1 MKILKK
7 VGFLSLF
14 PILLLV
20 ALIIASI
27 ASFQESKVFVLKKK
41 AEEEQHA
48 DVSTALSGIPSFITD
63 EMIIGALNTQA
74 QYGYPAS
81 VCIAQVIGESGFG
94 RYGPGG
100 ESGQGLSQL
109 AYEYKNLF
117 GIKGTGP
124 AGSVNMVTG
133 EQTSNGDDFTITA
146 GFRVYHNYT
155 ECINDRAVLLTDV
168 YSDLIAGVTDA
179 KEFAQQMG
187 SRWATD
193 IRYAEK
199 LINHMDNFNLYR
211 LDTMTVE
218 DYEEYQNSHSD
229 PGEATEIQLRICEI
243 AKNNQGT
250 IPCTPDMCAAWVSG
264 VYQAAG
270 LPYPTGN
277 AIDFWNKWKSSGS
290 TSKDNIP
297 LGAVVCGSGSG
308 YMGSIYGHVGI
319 YIGNGKVA
327 NNIGTFSVET
337 LDQWCSW
344 QTATCQGHTGWI
356 GWVWPNNQ
364 PLNQ

>member
-1 MKILKK
+1 
-7 VGFLSLF
+7 
-14 PILLLV
+14 
-20 ALIIASI
+20 
-27 ASFQESKVFVLKKK
+27 
-41 AEEEQHA
+41 
-48 DVSTALSGIPSFITD
+48 
-63 EMIIGALNTQA
+63 MIIGALSTQA

-81 VCIAQVIGESGFG
+81 VCIAQIIGESGFG

-109 AYEYKNLF
+109 AYVYKNLF

-243 AKNNQGT
+243 AKQQET
-250 IPCTPDMCAAWVSG
+250 IPCTPDMCAAWV
-264 VYQAAG
+264 
-270 LPYPTGN
+270 
-277 AIDFWNKWKSSGS
+277 FWCLSSGRF
-290 TSKDNIP
+290 TLPNRKCHRF
-297 LGAVVCGSGSG
+297 LEQ
-308 YMGSIYGHVGI
+308 
-319 YIGNGKVA
+319 
-327 NNIGTFSVET
+327 VEKF
-337 LDQWCSW
+337 W
-344 QTATCQGHTGWI
+344 
-356 GWVWPNNQ
+356 
-364 PLNQ
+364 LNK